1 MTLTGGWD
9 AAADLVVVGAGV
21 AGLTAATEAVRLGL
35 RVLVVAKD
43 VGDTST
49 RYAQGGMATA
59 TVDDVAA
66 HAEDT
71 IAAGAGLCDP
81 AAVRSVVGDGTAAF
95 AALTALGARFD
106 TTADGRVA
114 RTREGGHRTARIVHA
129 GGDAT
134 GAEIQRALTAAG
146 PTALIDSVVLSVIT
160 GPHGAAG
167 VVVATAA
174 PSGAL
179 ESVGVIHAPAVLL
192 ATGGSGM
199 LFATGTNPTGATG
212 DGIALALAA
221 GAEIA
226 DVEFVQFHPTVF
238 FAPGGHGRL
247 PLISEAL
254 RGEGARLVDL
264 DGRPVV
270 GDAHPLGDLAPRDVV
285 SRAVAARLA
294 ESGASHVLLDAR
306 GVPDVAHR
314 FPTVTRSCRER
325 GVDPVTT
332 PIPVAPAAHYACG
345 GIVTDLVGR
354 TRVPGLFAAGEV
366 ARTGLHGAN
375 RLASNSLLEGVV
387 LGRRVAAAAR
397 DRVGTDTPGDPV
409 VPRAARRLDRAVLQA
424 AASAGIGVVRDADG
438 VGAARQVAARA
449 VDGPLTTVHDVE
461 DAALTTLLD
470 AAATAA
476 ALRTETRGAHTRRDH
491 PITDPAQCRSLV
503 LSRDGDG
510 ALTVRRGDLARRPVP
525 AGVS

>member
-1 MTLTGGWD
+1 MTLTGSWD

-43 VGDTST
+43 AVDTST

-59 TVDDVAA
+59 TIDDVAA

-71 IAAGAGLCDP
+71 VVAGAGLCDP
-81 AAVRSVVGDGTAAF
+81 EAVRSVVGDGAAAF

-106 TTADGRVA
+106 ASADGGVA

-134 GAEIQRALTAAG
+134 GAEIQRVLTAAG
-146 PTALIDSVVLSVIT
+146 PTALTDAVVLSVIT
-160 GPHGAAG
+160 GPRGAAG
-167 VVVATAA
+167 VVVATAD
-174 PSGAL
+174 PGGAL
-179 ESVGVIHAPAVLL
+179 ESVGVIRAPAVLL
-192 ATGGSGM
+192 ATGGSSM

-254 RGEGARLVDL
+254 RGEGASLIDQG
-264 DGRPVV
+264 GRPVV

-285 SRAVAARLA
+285 SRAIAARL
-294 ESGASHVLLDAR
+294 SDTGATHVLLDAR
-306 GVPDVAHR
+306 GVPDVARR

-325 GVDPVTT
+325 GIDPATT

-345 GIVTDLVGR
+345 GIVTDLAGR

-397 DRVGTDTPGDPV
+397 ERFGTDPTGDPV
-409 VPRAARRLDRAVLQA
+409 VPRVARRLDRAVLQA
-424 AASAGIGVVRDADG
+424 AASAGIGVVRDAAGIDA
-438 VGAARQVAARA
+438 VRRVAAGA
-449 VDGPLTTVHDVE
+449 VDRPLTTVRDVE
-461 DAALTTLLD
+461 DSALTTLLD
-470 AAATAA
+470 ATVTAA

-491 PITDPAQCRSLV
+491 PDADPAQCRSLV
-503 LSRDGDG
+503 LSRDDDG
-510 ALTVRRGDLARRPVP
+510 ALSVRLGDLARRPVP

>member
-1 MTLTGGWD
+1 MTPTVGWD
-9 AAADLVVVGAGV
+9 ATADLVVVGAGV

-43 VGDTST
+43 TVDTST

-59 TVDDVAA
+59 TGDDVAV

-71 IAAGAGLCDP
+71 VTAGAGLCDP
-81 AAVRSVVGDGTAAF
+81 AAVRSVVGDGPAAYDV
-95 AALTALGARFD
+95 LVGLGARFD

-146 PTALIDSVVLSVIT
+146 PTALTDSVVLSVIT

-167 VVVATAA
+167 VVVASAGE
-174 PSGAL
+174 SGGL

-199 LFATGTNPTGATG
+199 LHAAGTNPEGATG
-212 DGIALALAA
+212 DGIALAVAA

-238 FAPGGHGRL
+238 FSPGGHGRL

-254 RGEGARLVDL
+254 RGEGARLIDQG
-264 DGRPVV
+264 GRPVV

-285 SRAVAARLA
+285 SRAIAARLTDT
-294 ESGASHVLLDAR
+294 GATHVLLDAR

-345 GIVTDLVGR
+345 GIVTDLAGR

-397 DRVGTDTPGDPV
+397 ERVGTDTTAEPE
-409 VPRAARRLDRAVLQA
+409 VPRVARRLDRAVLQA
-424 AASAGIGVVRDADG
+424 AASAGIGVVRDAAGIDA
-438 VGAARQVAARA
+438 VRRVAAGAAVR
-449 VDGPLTTVHDVE
+449 PLATVRDVE
-461 DAALTTLLD
+461 DAALTVLL
-470 AAATAA
+470 AATATA
-476 ALRTETRGAHTRRDH
+476 ASLRTETRGAHTRRDH
-491 PITDPAQCRSLV
+491 PRTDPAQCRSIV
-503 LSRDGDG
+503 LSAADLDH
-510 ALTVRRGDLARRPVP
+510 RGDLTRRPVP